1 MPSLFDSPAATARIF
16 AEGELVG
23 KTYDHYL
30 DYVKE
35 INAVTADQVKAMI
48 SKYFGMDKMTVSIVA
63 PVAKLDSLKPFTVV
77 PLDSLEF
84 RN

>member
-1 MPSLFDSPAATARIF
+1 
-16 AEGELVG
+16 
-23 KTYDHYL
+23 
-30 DYVKE
+30 
-35 INAVTADQVKAMI
+35 
-48 SKYFGMDKMTVSIVA
+48 VA